1 MKFNEK
7 LIKLRKAAGLSQEEL
22 GNRLNVARQTVS
34 KWELGETTPEMDKLI
49 KISEIFNITLDSLIK
64 EENEEKTEE
73 KINNTNSQ
81 RLTRIVIKIL
91 KAIGII
97 LIALLVINVILIII
111 GAVAFNKIG
120 VDIETN
126 ATVIELEENEVEF
139 IEEL

>member
-1 MKFNEK
+1 MKFNKK
-7 LIKLRKAAGLSQEEL
+7 LIKLRKEAGLSQEEL

-126 ATVIELEENEVEF
+126 ATVIELEENKAEF